1 MAVNMPNNCESSTEV
16 DSFTHFASTPQFD
29 FTFLSHDGKD
39 HHVPAIFNSPF
50 PDNLP
55 SLGLTGESN
64 MEELMSR
71 AKQSTPRKRD
81 RGERIVWTPE
91 EDEFLR
97 AAVQTYG
104 DKTEK
109 WAKIAACVPG
119 RTNKNCRKRWFH
131 SLDPSLKK
139 GPWTEEED
147 HLLRTGVQK
156 FKGQWSKIAERIQGR
171 TDDQCAK
178 RWREGLDPHI
188 DRAAWTPE
196 DDVILLQK
204 FAEYG
209 SQWQKIALSF
219 PGRPG
224 LHCRNRWRKIQR
236 SLNHMKRTHK
246 RRRSQPGSRQD
257 STESQRMEALM
268 NANDN
273 YDFSKKPEKQ
283 RLPSDDRA
291 HDGLDEDDRG
301 LDDSNDSAHSDQDD
315 DRNDTGPDEEKP
327 YGCAIPDCTFS
338 SSSPSLL
345 FYHFKASHHGT
356 SILKPFRCT
365 MPGCE
370 ERKRYKNIN
379 GLQYHVTHA
388 KNTPGH
394 SGHGSYTPHDGV
406 MTSLSTTDATLIVT
420 TMPVTTPAAFTV
432 TSGSQMQ
439 VSSTDNLT
447 PKAELQNLSFI
458 QLQSTTLPTPT
469 TPSDIQPVAP
479 PLLKQQPIVSLQA
492 FNIPHTPES
501 LEDTVLSSAP
511 LEGSLLQTSSQVQL
525 QLQQFQSSLQH
536 QLQSQHQSQLHPQ
549 LQPQPHQSQ
558 QSQPQTQPQSQPQ
571 SQPQLQQQPQSQQ
584 QVQLQ
589 QHQVQLQPQLQPSL
603 QSHLQSQSLIQ
614 QFSQSH
620 NQQLHPH
627 HTTTSLRCP
636 ELGCGQFFHAI
647 GGLNTHMAT
656 QHGHRSMTMAIA
668 AESTDNFGVDSIA
681 IPENDFDDMDIDLA
695 YLASDSTSPI
705 ESSLLL
711 LEDSQLQKQLDSL
724 TRDHGALSLD
734 PTTPDNEQDLNM
746 LSMSEMLFASHVS
759 NSLSSISTYDNRI
772 HFGSHINVSSD
783 DPWTL
788 PSTPVS
794 SANVSPR
801 MATMKLSTVP
811 VISGSAIASAIAAA
825 SNSSAKPPVQ
835 KKFPC
840 MIKDCSKSYGSNSA
854 LKVHIRNDHSGLAS
868 SITVKGGNP
877 GAITGTF
884 SGPTPGVMSGVIS
897 GPIPVTIPGLIPGT
911 ISGTTSGVS
920 PRSDVATLDYNLS
933 PSGTSHFQTGIGHGQ
948 VQHID
953 PKVFSPSK
961 SKSAKKAEEPSSKPY
976 KCLVPGCG
984 KGYTNING
992 LKNHLLQAHGSTP
1005 TKTI

>member
-1 MAVNMPNNCESSTEV
+1 MPDSCGSPTEV
-16 DSFTHFASTPQFD
+16 DSHPTHFAPSPQFD
-29 FTFLSHDGKD
+29 FTFLSTHDGKD
-39 HHVPAIFNSPF
+39 HHVPAAIFTAAFS
-50 PDNLP
+50 DNIP
-55 SLGLTGESN
+55 SLGLTGDAN
-64 MEELMSR
+64 MDDLLGTGD
-71 AKQSTPRKRD
+71 QLTPRKRD

-204 FAEYG
+204 FEEFG

-246 RRRSQPGSRQD
+246 RRRNQSTSRQD
-257 STESQRMEALM
+257 TTETQRLEALM
-268 NANDN
+268 DADDDD
-273 YDFSKKPEKQ
+273 YQYTKRAGKQ
-283 RLPSDDRA
+283 RHSSDDRL
-291 HDGLDEDDRG
+291 HDGQLDEDDRG
-301 LDDSNDSAHSDQDD
+301 LDDSNDSGHSDQDD
-315 DRNDTGPDEEKP
+315 DRDDTGPDEDKP

-356 SILKPFRCT
+356 TVLKPFRCT

-394 SGHGSYTPHDGV
+394 SGHGSVGPYDGHNS
-406 MTSLSTTDATLIVT
+406 TSTTDAIAAT
-420 TMPVTTPAAFTV
+420 TTATNSPS
-432 TSGSQMQ
+432 TSSGVQ
-439 VSSTDNLT
+439 VQAPSTDILT
-447 PKAELQNLSFI
+447 PQMELQSFSFI
-458 QLQSTTLPTPT
+458 QPQTSSLPTPPT
-469 TPSDIQPVAP
+469 TAEMQTIAP
-479 PLLKQQPIVSLQA
+479 PLLKQQSIVSLQA

-501 LEDTVLSSAP
+501 LEDSVMSSAP
-511 LEGSLLQTSSQVQL
+511 LDASLTQAQTQAHLQQ
-525 QLQQFQSSLQH
+525 QLQQLQPSMQH
-536 QLQSQHQSQLHPQ
+536 HLQSQNQPQLHPQ
-549 LQPQPHQSQ
+549 LQPQPQL
-558 QSQPQTQPQSQPQ
+558 
-571 SQPQLQQQPQSQQ
+571 QLQQQQQ
-584 QVQLQ
+584 QQQHQQQQHQQ
-589 QHQVQLQPQLQPSL
+589 QHQVQLQPQLQPQL
-603 QSHLQSQSLIQ
+603 QTHLQPQSQLLMQHQPQPHS
-614 QFSQSH
+614 
-620 NQQLHPH
+620 QQLQAH
-627 HTTTSLRCP
+627 HTTAPLQCP
-636 ELGCGQFFHAI
+636 ELGCGQYFHAI
-647 GGLNTHMAT
+647 GGLNAHMAT
-656 QHGHRSMTMAIA
+656 QHGHRSMTMAMT
-668 AESTDNFGVDSIA
+668 AESTDSFTVDSIA

-695 YLASDSTSPI
+695 YLASDSASPI
-705 ESSLLL
+705 EPSLLM
-711 LEDSQLQKQLDSL
+711 LEDPHLQKQLDSL

-734 PTTPDNEQDLNM
+734 PTTPDTEQDLSM
-746 LSMSEMLFASHVS
+746 LTMSEMLFASHVS
-759 NSLSSISTYDNRI
+759 TSLSSVGTFDNRI

-788 PSTPVS
+788 PSTPVT

-801 MATMKLSTVP
+801 MTTMHVSSAP
-811 VISGSAIASAIAAA
+811 VVSGAAIATAIAAA
-825 SNSSAKPPVQ
+825 TTTIGGTKPVVL

-840 MIKDCSKSYGSNSA
+840 MIKDCPKSYGSNSA
-854 LKVHIRNDHSGLAS
+854 LKVHMRNDHSGIGGAKA
-868 SITVKGGNP
+868 VKGAAP
-877 GAITGTF
+877 G
-884 SGPTPGVMSGVIS
+884 
-897 GPIPVTIPGLIPGT
+897 
-911 ISGTTSGVS
+911 
-920 PRSDVATLDYNLS
+920 
-933 PSGTSHFQTGIGHGQ
+933 TGIGAGAGLTPLDFQLAMNPQMVPSVGSSQFQAGLGSVQMQ
-948 VQHID
+948 VQHVD
-953 PKVFSPSK
+953 PKVVSQPK
-961 SKSAKKAEEPSSKPY
+961 AKPAKKLDEPSSKPY

-1005 TKTI
+1005 SKNA

>member
-1 MAVNMPNNCESSTEV
+1 M
-16 DSFTHFASTPQFD
+16 
-29 FTFLSHDGKD
+29 
-39 HHVPAIFNSPF
+39 
-50 PDNLP
+50 P
-55 SLGLTGESN
+55 SLGLTGDAN
-64 MEELMSR
+64 MDELLG
-71 AKQSTPRKRD
+71 AGDQLTPRKRD

-204 FAEYG
+204 FEE
-209 SQWQKIALSF
+209 F
-219 PGRPG
+219 GR
-224 LHCRNRWRKIQR
+224 
-236 SLNHMKRTHK
+236 
-246 RRRSQPGSRQD
+246 
-257 STESQRMEALM
+257 
-268 NANDN
+268 
-273 YDFSKKPEKQ
+273 KQ
-283 RLPSDDRA
+283 RHSSDERL
-291 HDGLDEDDRG
+291 HDGQLDEDDRG
-301 LDDSNDSAHSDQDD
+301 LDDSNDSGHSDQDD
-315 DRNDTGPDEEKP
+315 DRDDTGPDEEKP

-356 SILKPFRCT
+356 TVLKPFRCT

-394 SGHGSYTPHDGV
+394 SGHGSLGPYDGHH
-406 MTSLSTTDATLIVT
+406 TTSTTDAIAATNT
-420 TMPVTTPAAFTV
+420 ATTP
-432 TSGSQMQ
+432 TSTSSGVQ
-439 VSSTDNLT
+439 VQAPSADNLT
-447 PKAELQNLSFI
+447 PQVELQKFSFI
-458 QLQSTTLPTPT
+458 QQQPSSLPTPPT
-469 TPSDIQPVAP
+469 TTEMQTIAP

-501 LEDTVLSSAP
+501 LEDSVMSSAP
-511 LEGSLLQTSSQVQL
+511 LDGSLTQTQSQTLQQ
-525 QLQQFQSSLQH
+525 QLQQLQPSMQH
-536 QLQSQHQSQLHPQ
+536 QIQSRHQPQLHPQ
-549 LQPQPHQSQ
+549 LQPQL
-558 QSQPQTQPQSQPQ
+558 
-571 SQPQLQQQPQSQQ
+571 QLQQQQQ
-584 QVQLQ
+584 QHHQL
-589 QHQVQLQPQLQPSL
+589 QLQPQLQPQL
-603 QSHLQSQSLIQ
+603 QTHLQPQPQPLMQ
-614 QFSQSH
+614 HQTPPL

-627 HTTTSLRCP
+627 HTTTPLQCP
-636 ELGCGQFFHAI
+636 ELGCGQYFHAI
-647 GGLNTHMAT
+647 GGLNAHMAT
-656 QHGHRSMTMAIA
+656 QHGHRSMTMAMT

-695 YLASDSTSPI
+695 YLASDSASPM
-705 ESSLLL
+705 EPGLLM
-711 LEDSQLQKQLDSL
+711 LEDPHLQKQLDSL

-734 PTTPDNEQDLNM
+734 PTTPDTEQDLSM
-746 LSMSEMLFASHVS
+746 LTMSEMLFASHVS
-759 NSLSSISTYDNRI
+759 SSLSNVGTFDNRI

-788 PSTPVS
+788 PSTPVT

-801 MATMKLSTVP
+801 MTAMHVSATP
-811 VISGSAIASAIAAA
+811 VVSGAAIATAIAAA
-825 SNSSAKPPVQ
+825 TTAIGGTKPIML

-840 MIKDCSKSYGSNSA
+840 MIKDCPKSYGSNSA
-854 LKVHIRNDHSGLAS
+854 LKVHMRNDHSGIGGTKVLKGTVPGISVGAGLAALDYQLAMNPQMVS
-868 SITVKGGNP
+868 SIG
-877 GAITGTF
+877 
-884 SGPTPGVMSGVIS
+884 S
-897 GPIPVTIPGLIPGT
+897 
-911 ISGTTSGVS
+911 
-920 PRSDVATLDYNLS
+920 
-933 PSGTSHFQTGIGHGQ
+933 SHFQAGLGSGQ
-948 VQHID
+948 VQVQHVD
-953 PKVFSPSK
+953 PRVVSQLK
-961 SKSAKKAEEPSSKPY
+961 SKPARKLDETSSKPY

-1005 TKTI
+1005 NKTA

>member
-1 MAVNMPNNCESSTEV
+1 MYKRQNQAC
-16 DSFTHFASTPQFD
+16 F

-39 HHVPAIFNSPF
+39 HHVPAIFATFS
-50 PDNLP
+50 DDIP
-55 SLGLTGESN
+55 SLGLTGETN
-64 MEELMSR
+64 MDEFLATEDQL
-71 AKQSTPRKRD
+71 TPRKRD

-91 EDEFLR
+91 EDEYLR

-204 FAEYG
+204 FEEFG

-236 SLNHMKRTHK
+236 GLNHMKRVHK
-246 RRRSQPGSRQD
+246 RRRSQPSSRQG
-257 STESQRMEALM
+257 STETQKLEALM
-268 NANDN
+268 DINDDD
-273 YDFSKKPEKQ
+273 YSLSKRSGKQ
-283 RLPSDDRA
+283 RHSSDDYLR
-291 HDGLDEDDRG
+291 DGLHEDDYRG
-301 LDDSNDSAHSDQDD
+301 LDDSNDSGHSDQDD
-315 DRNDTGPDEEKP
+315 DKDDSGSDEEKP
-327 YGCAIPDCTFS
+327 YGCAIPDCTFA

-356 SILKPFRCT
+356 TVLKPFRCT

-370 ERKRYKNIN
+370 DRKRYKGVN

-394 SGHGSYTPHDGV
+394 SGH
-406 MTSLSTTDATLIVT
+406 
-420 TMPVTTPAAFTV
+420 
-432 TSGSQMQ
+432 SGHS
-439 VSSTDNLT
+439 SSTPQDAAQTTTNKTAATSTSTSTSSGGKVRAPSADSLT
-447 PKAELQNLSFI
+447 PQMELQNFSFM
-458 QLQSTTLPTPT
+458 QHPPTSLPTPP
-469 TPSDIQPVAP
+469 TPAEIQSLIP
-479 PLLKQQPIVSLQA
+479 PLLKQQQIVSLQA

-501 LEDTVLSSAP
+501 LEDTVMTTAP
-511 LEGSLLQTSSQVQL
+511 MGGSLAQTSTQAQVQL
-525 QLQQFQSSLQH
+525 
-536 QLQSQHQSQLHPQ
+536 
-549 LQPQPHQSQ
+549 
-558 QSQPQTQPQSQPQ
+558 
-571 SQPQLQQQPQSQQ
+571 QPQLQQLQSQLQHHLQSPHQPQLHS
-584 QVQLQ
+584 QLQ
-589 QHQVQLQPQLQPSL
+589 HQHQVQLQPQLQPSL
-603 QSHLQSQSLIQ
+603 QPHLQPQSQSHIQ
-614 QFSQSH
+614 QQSQPH
-620 NQQLHPH
+620 VQLQPH
-627 HTTTSLRCP
+627 HTTTTSLQCP

-647 GGLNTHMAT
+647 PGLNAHMAT
-656 QHGHRSMTMAIA
+656 QHGHRSITMAIA
-668 AESTDNFGVDSIA
+668 TEGTDSFGVDSIA

-695 YLASDSTSPI
+695 YLASNSASPMDSN
-705 ESSLLL
+705 LLM
-711 LEDSQLQKQLDSL
+711 LEDSNLQSQLDSL

-734 PTTPDNEQDLNM
+734 PTTPDTEQDLSM
-746 LSMSEMLFASHVS
+746 LTMSEMLFASHVS
-759 NSLSSISTYDNRI
+759 NSLSNVGAFDNRI

-788 PSTPVS
+788 PSTPVT

-801 MATMKLSTVP
+801 LSAVNISTTPVVSGTTTTATSKP
-811 VISGSAIASAIAAA
+811 V
-825 SNSSAKPPVQ
+825 VL

-840 MIKDCSKSYGSNSA
+840 MVKDCPKSYGSNAA
-854 LKVHIRNDHSGLAS
+854 LKVHMRNDHSGLGGIKAP
-868 SITVKGGNP
+868 KGVAP
-877 GAITGTF
+877 GAGAGTGAGTGT
-884 SGPTPGVMSGVIS
+884 
-897 GPIPVTIPGLIPGT
+897 
-911 ISGTTSGVS
+911 
-920 PRSDVATLDYNLS
+920 ATLDYHLTIN
-933 PSGTSHFQTGIGHGQ
+933 PSIAPSIGSSHSQAGLGSVPTLH
-948 VQHID
+948 VD
-953 PKVFSPSK
+953 PKSISQVKAKPTKK
-961 SKSAKKAEEPSSKPY
+961 SDEPSNKPY

-1005 TKTI
+1005 SKTA